1 MSNELT
7 SNEVDLLMDLDPVNL
22 SAQDLDKIIL
32 THRKWRADY
41 QAGVK
46 PKKATG
52 QKQTLDIG
60 SLVQNI
66 TKNIEGPTITPP
78 SSGGMRR

>member
-1 MSNELT
+1 MTDLTPNEI
-7 SNEVDLLMDLDPVNL
+7 DILMDLDPVGL
-22 SAQDLDKIIL
+22 SDQHLDKIIA

-46 PKKATG
+46 PKKTSG

-60 SLVQNI
+60 SLIQNI
-66 TKNIEGPTITPP
+66 TKDTDGPKVTP
-78 SSGGMRR
+78 STSGGMRR

>member
-1 MSNELT
+1 MTNNEID
-7 SNEVDLLMDLDPVNL
+7 ELMDLDPVNL
-22 SAQDLDKIIL
+22 SAQQIDQVIAI
-32 THRKWRADY
+32 HRKWRSDY

-52 QKQTLDIG
+52 QKQTLDVA

-66 TKNIEGPTITPP
+66 TKNTEGPKITPP
-78 SSGGMRR
+78 TGGGLRR